1 MSAPITKDH
10 PPPHPEDDPSH
21 PIPSLATLDV
31 VAIKKTGGA
40 TLSIVV
46 ASPLRSDP
54 RSLNRLL
61 DKIEGYLGHIRSP
74 EFQAE
79 AGAPNPSNTTI
90 TVVLHPGSAPEV
102 YDLLERAKEWVLAN
116 NASLVIEALDVAL
129 H

>member
-1 MSAPITKDH
+1 MSARITKHH

-31 VAIKKTGGA
+31 VAIKKAGGA
-40 TLSIVV
+40 NLSIVV
-46 ASPLRSDP
+46 ASPLRSDA
-54 RSLNRLL
+54 RSLKRLL
-61 DKIEGYLGHIRSP
+61 DKIEGYLGHILSP

-79 AGAPNPSNTTI
+79 AGVPHPSNTTI

-102 YDLLERAKEWVLAN
+102 YDLLKRSKEWVLAN
-116 NASLVIEALDVAL
+116 NASLVVEALDVAL